1 MIRLILIKLLK
12 LALPIVY
19 QKVNLPP
26 NVAKTVNSLFNT
38 SFNNQN
44 IVIDVKTNR
53 KLLIQALLQTKSKD
67 EASHIREVLKEQD
80 KRNQRP
86 YHLISLAGIASLFFI
101 PSYIS
106 RDQVFE
112 GVFVGII
119 ILIAVIKYQMYRLRK
134 LYQCEYC
141 FTTSKLSDYKKID
154 AIHTGSYDQ
163 FSSNRRYVYSDNFND
178 YYTTDHYQMRTN
190 FYDRVSK
197 CPCCG
202 YEQIIKVQTSS
213 TFKL

>member
-1 MIRLILIKLLK
+1 MIRLVLMRLLK
-12 LALPIVY
+12 LALPMIY
-19 QKVNLPP
+19 QKINLPP

-44 IVIDVKTNR
+44 IAIDVKTNR
-53 KLLIQALLQTKSKD
+53 KLLIQALLQ
-67 EASHIREVLKEQD
+67 ANHIRDVLKEQD
-80 KRNQRP
+80 KRNQLP
-86 YHLISLAGIASLFFI
+86 YHLLSLAGIISLFFI

-106 RDQVFE
+106 KDQVFE
-112 GVFVGII
+112 GILVGII
-119 ILIAVIKYQMYRLRK
+119 ILVAVIKYQMYRLRK

-163 FSSNRRYVYSDNFND
+163 FSSNERYVGYDNFNHS
-178 YYTTDHYQMRTN
+178 YTTDHYQTRTN
-190 FYDRVSK
+190 FYDRKSK

-213 TFKL
+213 TFRL